1 MKNLRWS
8 ARAVAVTLALVIGPM
23 LTGVH
28 PAAAQVYTG
37 RIDISVSDSTGAQLP
52 GVSVSIA
59 GPQSHEA
66 VTDAK
71 GEAHFLNLAPGTY
84 QVKASLA
91 GFGEYLNQT
100 VPVATGS
107 IVPLRVTLSVA
118 GVAEQVTVQA
128 ETPAIDPKRISIS
141 TNVTVDE
148 LEKVPNSRD
157 PWVVL
162 QTVPGIVVDRVN
174 VGGSESGQQ
183 SNYTAKGAD
192 FGDNTWYLDG
202 IPITDMNALGS
213 SPTYYDF
220 DMFQE
225 IQVTTGGADPQAAT
239 AGVQLNFVL
248 RTGTNDPHGS
258 ARVFF
263 ANESLQA
270 NNIDDELVAVAGPSG
285 KGNRTDQYSDYGFEL
300 GGPLMKNKWW
310 AWGSWG
316 KTDVRIRTINDLIDR
331 TILENTAFKTNAQ
344 ISNTVRANFTFFQ
357 GEKKKFGRDASPL
370 VAPESTVDQDG
381 PTRTYKGEANWIPSG
396 NLFLTARA
404 AYVKNE
410 FNLEPKGGRSTQVF
424 LDSNGF
430 QSGSSYY
437 LATARPQKTINLD
450 GNWFS
455 GRHELRFGGAW
466 RRVDDFTD
474 FSWGGGV
481 INIEVP
487 SLGPGGYIMVVYRP
501 YIQENRANYD
511 NLYVTDTFTTDRL
524 TLNLGLRYDHTT
536 NSVKEGDNPAHQL
549 VPDLMPAYTSSAL
562 DDVVTWNTL
571 SPRVGASYALDA
583 NRKTIVR
590 ASYASF
596 ASQLQVATAGTV
608 AANSYGYAYY
618 IGIDGNGTGRIERAE
633 IEPGAI
639 GAVGIDPDN
648 PTVTVNAI
656 DADLKAPRSHEFV
669 VGVDHEIMRNVAIS
683 GSFSWRRFNDPLWG
697 VPGGEPLPI
706 IGVTTADYLLDGR
719 LTGNTPQTGAYDVPY
734 YALDPAV
741 APVGGGTITQNRQ
754 GYHRSFRG
762 FELSGT
768 KRLADR
774 WMARLGFS
782 WNDEREHFTDPSLS
796 IQDPTRRRQAPL
808 IDDGV
813 VSRPTS
819 GSGKSQVYLIVPKYQ
834 FIANGFWQGPWDTG
848 IGANLVTRQ
857 GYGKPYHA
865 NDVVTNDPVRTF
877 KDVLVID
884 DLDANR
890 LPAVTSFDLRF
901 QKTLRVARSNLE
913 FDLDIFNVFN
923 AATVLGR
930 QYDVEATGTRGF
942 DAVLEIMN
950 PRIVRLGLRVKF

>member
-1 MKNLRWS
+1 MKTLHPW
-8 ARAVAVTLALVIGPM
+8 ARAIAAAITALLILVAARET
-23 LTGVH
+23 
-28 PAAAQVYTG
+28 AAQVYTG
-37 RIDISVSDSTGAQLP
+37 RIDVTVSDGTGALLP
-52 GVSVSIA
+52 GVAVSIA
-59 GPQSHEA
+59 GPQTQEA
-66 VTDAK
+66 VTDAQ

-84 QVKASLA
+84 QVKAGLS
-91 GFGEYLNQT
+91 GFAEYQNQA
-100 VPVATGS
+100 VPVTTGTS
-107 IVPLRVTLSVA
+107 TPLRVTMSVA
-118 GVAEQVTVQA
+118 GVAEQVTVTA
-128 ETPAIDPKRISIS
+128 DASVIDPKRQSIS
-141 TNVTVDE
+141 TNVTVEE
-148 LEKVPNSRD
+148 LEKIPSSRD

-162 QTVPGIVVDRVN
+162 QTVPGVVVDRVN

-202 IPITDMNALGS
+202 VPITDMNAIGS

-225 IQVTTGGADPQAAT
+225 IQVSTGGADAQAAT

-270 NNIDDELVAVAGPSG
+270 NNIPDDLVAVAGPSG
-285 KGNRTDQYSDYGFEL
+285 KGNRTDQYSDYGFEI
-300 GGPLMKNKWW
+300 GGPLMKDKWW

-316 KTDVRIRTINDLIDR
+316 KTDVRIRTINDILDR
-331 TILENTAFKTNAQ
+331 TILDNTAFKTNAQ
-344 ISNTVRANFTFFQ
+344 VTEAVRANFTFFQ

-381 PTRTYKGEANWIPSG
+381 PTRTYKGEANWIPTA

-404 AYVKNE
+404 AYVKNA
-410 FNLEPKGGRSTQVF
+410 FNLEPKGGRTTQVVI
-424 LDSNGF
+424 DANGF

-437 LATARPQKTINLD
+437 LETERPQKTINLD
-450 GNWFS
+450 ANWFS
-455 GRHELRFGGAW
+455 GRHEVRFGGAW

-481 INIEVP
+481 INVEVP
-487 SLGPGGYIMVVYRP
+487 DFGPGGYLSVIYRP
-501 YIQENRANYD
+501 YIQENLANY
-511 NLYVTDTFTTDRL
+511 NHLYVSDTLTWDRL

-536 NSVKEGDNPAHQL
+536 NSVKEGQNPAHQL
-549 VPDLMPAYTSSAL
+549 VPDLLPAYVSPAL

-571 SPRVGASYALDA
+571 SPRIGASYALDE
-583 NRKTIVR
+583 NRRTIVR
-590 ASYASF
+590 GSYASF

-618 IGIDGNGTGRIERAE
+618 ISFDTNGNGRIERPE
-633 IEPGAI
+633 IEPGAV
-639 GAVGIDPDN
+639 GSVGIDPDN
-648 PTVTVNAI
+648 PTATVNAI
-656 DADLKAPRSHEFV
+656 DPDLKAPRSHELVF
-669 VGVDHEIMRNVAIS
+669 GLDREIVPNFAVS
-683 GSFSWRRFNDPLWG
+683 GSFTWRRFNDAIWG
-697 VPGGEPLPI
+697 VAGGEPFPI
-706 IGVTTADYLLDGR
+706 IGVTSDDYFIDGR

-734 YALDPAV
+734 YALNPEV
-741 APVGGGTITQNRQ
+741 APVGGGTITMNRQ
-754 GYHRSFRG
+754 GYHRSFKG

-774 WMARLGFS
+774 WMARVGFS
-782 WNDEREHFTDPSLS
+782 WNDEREYFTDPALS
-796 IQDPTRRRQAPL
+796 IQDPTPRRQAPL
-808 IDDGV
+808 IDGGV

-834 FIANGFWQGPWDTG
+834 FIANGFWQGPWDVG
-848 IGANLVTRQ
+848 VGANLVTRQ
-857 GYGKPYHA
+857 GYGKPYYV
-865 NDVVTNDPVRTF
+865 NDVVTSDPVRTL

-901 QKTLRVARSNLE
+901 EKGIVLGRTNVV
-913 FDLDIFNVFN
+913 FDVDIFNLFN

-930 QYDVEATGTRGF
+930 QYNVEATGDRGF
-942 DAVLEIMN
+942 DNVLEIMN
-950 PRIVRLGLRVKF
+950 PRIMRLGMRVKF

>member
-1 MKNLRWS
+1 MTNLRWS
-8 ARAVAVTLALVIGPM
+8 ARAVTVIAALVIGTM
-23 LTGVH
+23 MTAAR

-37 RIDISVSDSTGAQLP
+37 RIDLSVSDSTGALLP
-52 GVSVSIA
+52 GVTVTIS
-59 GPQSHEA
+59 GPQTQEA
-66 VTDAK
+66 VTDDK

-91 GFGEYLNQT
+91 GFGEYMNQS
-100 VPVATGS
+100 VPVATGA

-118 GVAEQVTVQA
+118 GVAEQVTVAA
-128 ETPAIDPKRISIS
+128 ETPAIDPKRVAIS

-202 IPITDMNALGS
+202 VPITDMNALGS

-225 IQVTTGGADPQAAT
+225 IQVTTGGADPLAAT

-270 NNIDDELVAVAGPSG
+270 NNIDEDLVAVAGPSG

-344 ISNTVRANFTFFQ
+344 LSEAVRANFTFFQ
-357 GEKKKFGRDASPL
+357 GEKTKFGRDASPL

-381 PTRTYKGEANWIPSG
+381 PTRTYKGEVNWIPSG
-396 NLFLTARA
+396 KLFMTGRA
-404 AYVKNE
+404 AYVKNA
-410 FNLEPKGGRSTQVF
+410 FNLEPKGGRTTQVF
-424 LDSNGF
+424 IDANGF

-437 LATARPQKTINLD
+437 LATERPQKTLNLD
-450 GNWFS
+450 ANWFS
-455 GRHELRFGGAW
+455 GRHEVRFGGAW

-481 INIEVP
+481 LNFEVP
-487 SLGPGGYIMVVYRP
+487 SLGPGGYVMAIFRP
-501 YIQENRANYD
+501 YIQENFANY
-511 NLYVTDTFTTDRL
+511 NHLYVSDTLTWDRV
-524 TLNLGLRYDHTT
+524 TLNAGLRYDHTS
-536 NSVKEGDNPAHQL
+536 NSAKAADVPAHQL
-549 VPDLMPAYTSSAL
+549 VPDLMPAYSSAAV
-562 DDVVTWNTL
+562 DDAVTWNSL
-571 SPRVGASYALDA
+571 SPRIGVSYALDA

-590 ASYASF
+590 GSYASF
-596 ASQLQVATAGTV
+596 ASQLQVATAGTI

-618 IGIDGNGTGRIERAE
+618 IGIDGNSNGRIEREE

-656 DADLKAPRSHEFV
+656 DSDLKAPRSHEIVF
-669 VGVDHEIMRNVAIS
+669 GVDHELMKNFAIS
-683 GSFSWRRFNDPLWG
+683 GSFTWRRFNDPIWG
-697 VPGGEPLPI
+697 VDGGEPFPV

-719 LTGNTPQTGAYDVPY
+719 VSGNTSQTGAYDVPY

-741 APVGGGTITQNRQ
+741 APVGGGTITKNRP
-754 GYHRSFRG
+754 GYHRSFQG

-774 WMARLGFS
+774 WMARVGFS
-782 WNDEREHFTDPSLS
+782 WNEEREHFTDRSLS
-796 IQDPTRRRQAPL
+796 VQDPTPIRQAPL
-808 IDDGV
+808 VDDGV
-813 VSRPTS
+813 VIRPTS

-834 FIANGFWQGPWDTG
+834 FIANGFWQGPWDIG

-857 GYGKPYHA
+857 GYGKPYHV
-865 NDVVTNDPVRTF
+865 NDVLTNDPVRTF
-877 KDVLVID
+877 KDVLVVS

-901 QKTLRVARSNLE
+901 QKLLRLGQSNLE
-913 FDLDIFNVFN
+913 FDVDIFNLFN

-942 DAVLEIMN
+942 DSVLEIMN
-950 PRIVRLGLRVKF
+950 PRILRLGLRVKF

>member
-1 MKNLRWS
+1 MMTLRCW
-8 ARAVAVTLALVIGPM
+8 ARALAVTAPLLFAAGA
-23 LTGVH
+23 

-37 RIDISVSDSTGAQLP
+37 RIDVTVADTTGAVLP
-52 GVSVSIA
+52 GVAVSIS
-59 GPQSHEA
+59 GPQSQES
-66 VTDAK
+66 VTDTQ
-71 GEAHFLNLAPGTY
+71 GEAHFLNLAPGVY
-84 QVKASLA
+84 QVRATLS
-91 GFGEYLNQT
+91 GFADYVNQN
-100 VPVATGS
+100 VPVTTGAS
-107 IVPLRVTLSVA
+107 APLRVTMGVA
-118 GVAEQVTVQA
+118 GVAEQVDVA
-128 ETPAIDPKRISIS
+128 ADAAVIDPKRTSIA
-141 TNVTVDE
+141 TNVTVEE
-148 LEKVPNSRD
+148 LEKIPNSRD

-162 QTVPGIVVDRVN
+162 QTVPGVIVDRVN

-202 IPITDMNALGS
+202 VPITDMNALGS

-225 IQVTTGGADPQAAT
+225 IQVSTGGADAQAAT

-258 ARVFF
+258 GRVFF

-270 NNIDDELVAVAGPSG
+270 NNISDDLVAVAGASG

-300 GGPLMKNKWW
+300 GGPLVRNKWW

-344 ISNTVRANFTFFQ
+344 LSEAVRANFTFFQ

-381 PTRTYKGEANWIPSG
+381 PTRTYKGEANWIPTGS
-396 NLFLTARA
+396 LFLTARA
-404 AYVKNE
+404 AYVKNA
-410 FNLEPKGGRSTQVF
+410 FNLEPKGGRATQVV
-424 LDSNGF
+424 LDRNGL

-437 LATARPQKTINLD
+437 LETERPQKTLNVD
-450 GNWFS
+450 ANWFR
-455 GRHELRFGGAW
+455 GRHEVRFGGAW

-487 SLGPGGYIMVVYRP
+487 SLGTGGYIMVVYRP
-501 YIQENRANYD
+501 YIQENAANY
-511 NLYVTDTFTTDRL
+511 NHLYVTDTITSNRL
-524 TLNLGLRYDHTT
+524 TLNLGLRYDHTS
-536 NSVKEGDNPAHQL
+536 NSVKETALPAHQL
-549 VPDLMPAYTSSAL
+549 VPDLLPAYTSAAL
-562 DDVVTWNTL
+562 DDVVTWNSL
-571 SPRVGASYALDA
+571 SPRVGASYALDE
-583 NRKTIVR
+583 NRRTIVR
-590 ASYASF
+590 GSYASF
-596 ASQLQVATAGTV
+596 ASQLQVATAGTI

-618 IGIDGNGTGRIERAE
+618 IGIDSNANGRIERAE

-639 GAVGIDPDN
+639 GSVGLDPDN
-648 PTVTVNAI
+648 PTATVNAI
-656 DADLKAPRSHEFV
+656 DPDLKAPRSHEIVF
-669 VGVDHEIMRNVAIS
+669 GVDREVVRNFAVS
-683 GSFSWRRFNDPLWG
+683 GSFTWRRFNDVLWG
-697 VPGGEPLPI
+697 APGAEPLPI
-706 IGVTTADYLLDGR
+706 IGVTSADYLLDGR
-719 LTGNTPQTGAYDVPY
+719 LTGDTPQTGAYDVPY
-734 YALDPAV
+734 YALNPDV
-741 APVGGGTITQNRQ
+741 APVGGGTITRNRP

-768 KRLADR
+768 KRLANR
-774 WMARLGFS
+774 WMARVGFS
-782 WNDEREHFTDPSLS
+782 WNDEREHFTDPSQS
-796 IQDPTRRRQAPL
+796 IQDPTSRRQAPL

-834 FIANGFWQGPWDTG
+834 FIANGFWQGPWDVG
-848 IGANLVTRQ
+848 VGANLVTRQ
-857 GYGKPYHA
+857 GYGKPYHV
-865 NDVVTNDPVRTF
+865 NDVVTSDPVRTF
-877 KDVLVID
+877 KDVLVVD

-890 LPAVTSFDLRF
+890 LPTVTSFDLRLE
-901 QKTLRVARSNLE
+901 KELRLQRANLV
-913 FDLDIFNVFN
+913 FDVDIFNLFN

-930 QYDVEATGTRGF
+930 QYNVEATGDRGF
-942 DAVLEIMN
+942 DKVLEIMN